1 MRDRILKLFWF
12 DYAISTYTS
21 QYNFNKY
28 NFKQFIC
35 TQNCKALNAGIMN
48 TLISVNYFSQHQG
61 INN

>member
-28 NFKQFIC
+28 NFKQFIMY
-35 TQNCKALNAGIMN
+35 TEL
-48 TLISVNYFSQHQG
+48 
-61 INN
+61 